1 MRHILLAQP
10 VTAVSFGML
19 EAASSALLVAP
30 AGFLDASAACGLR
43 AASGTIDL
51 APVAAAADDDLGSAV
66 MAQEES
72 AGGFHWRF
80 PSRQG
85 AIDRKRPLVKYSPC
99 TRAQH
104 GVGHDIGV
112 NFAGLAGV
120 VLVLLGGPFLPHREP
135 VCHPRLDP
143 LAASAANFPSGRRAA
158 GGRVFSRPSGSFRH
172 APPPHHRWPN
182 RPQHPDSSRPRTIP
196 RRQPPLRLAANYR
209 HFLTAIDTRVF
220 RRQVRQGARFRRAR
234 PRVQAAREGISHLR
248 QTATPATAL
257 GQPSWLPRRLGP
269 PSTCVVSSTGTCDAA
284 RSACLPLSF

>member
-135 VCHPRLDP
+135 VCHPRLAP

-172 APPPHHRWPN
+172 VPPPHHRWPN

-209 HFLTAIDTRVF
+209 HFLTAIDTST
-220 RRQVRQGARFRRAR
+220 AH
-234 PRVQAAREGISHLR
+234 AARR
-248 QTATPATAL
+248 
-257 GQPSWLPRRLGP
+257 
-269 PSTCVVSSTGTCDAA
+269 SSTPSVSWMNFRNL
-284 RSACLPLSF
+284 RSGSKTSFKVANRPTTQQA

>member
-99 TRAQH
+99 TPAQH
-104 GVGHDIGV
+104 GVGHDIG
-112 NFAGLAGV
+112 
-120 VLVLLGGPFLPHREP
+120 
-135 VCHPRLDP
+135 
-143 LAASAANFPSGRRAA
+143 ANFCGSGRCRARSSWRA
-158 GGRVFSRPSGSFRH
+158 LFTASRTGLSSPPGPLGRIRGKLPQWSARGGGACLQSPFGLLPTRPLPQHRRLSRPQ
-172 APPPHHRWPN
+172 N
-182 RPQHPDSSRPRTIP
+182 PDLSRPRTIP
-196 RRQPPLRLAANYR
+196 RQQPPLRLAANYR
-209 HFLTAIDTRVF
+209 QFLTAIDTCNRKYWT
-220 RRQVRQGARFRRAR
+220 AM
-234 PRVQAAREGISHLR
+234 
-248 QTATPATAL
+248 ATPPIPVTTVLISPTAHSRVERGVVIKRNRMVASRAQPATQVANHEQRPGL
-257 GQPSWLPRRLGP
+257 
-269 PSTCVVSSTGTCDAA
+269 
-284 RSACLPLSF
+284 

>member
-43 AASGTIDL
+43 AASGAIDL

-135 VCHPRLDP
+135 VCHPRLAP

-158 GGRVFSRPSGSFRH
+158 GGVSSVALRAPSDT
-172 APPPHHRWPN
+172 P
-182 RPQHPDSSRPRTIP
+182 P
-196 RRQPPLRLAANYR
+196 RRIIGGP
-209 HFLTAIDTRVF
+209 TA
-220 RRQVRQGARFRRAR
+220 
-234 PRVQAAREGISHLR
+234 PN
-248 QTATPATAL
+248 TPI
-257 GQPSWLPRRLGP
+257 RLGHG
-269 PSTCVVSSTGTCDAA
+269 PSLAGNPLYASQPTIGT
-284 RSACLPLSF
+284 S

>member
-1 MRHILLAQP
+1 
-10 VTAVSFGML
+10 ML

-43 AASGTIDL
+43 AASGAIDL

-135 VCHPRLDP
+135 VCHPRLAP

-209 HFLTAIDTRVF
+209 HFLTAID
-220 RRQVRQGARFRRAR
+220 
-234 PRVQAAREGISHLR
+234 IL
-248 QTATPATAL
+248 ATARQFNAVL
-257 GQPSWLPRRLGP
+257 WTQDADFENLPGV
-269 PSTCVVSSTGTCDAA
+269 CYVAEA
-284 RSACLPLSF
+284 RA

>member
-1 MRHILLAQP
+1 MRHILLTQP

-43 AASGTIDL
+43 AASGAIDL

-135 VCHPRLDP
+135 VCHPRLAP

-158 GGRVFSRPSGSFRH
+158 GGRVFSRPSGSFR
-172 APPPHHRWPN
+172 APFDTPAATSSVTQ
-182 RPQHPDSSRPRTIP
+182 RPQRPDSPSPRSIP
-196 RRQPPLRLAANYR
+196 RRQLHSA
-209 HFLTAIDTRVF
+209 
-220 RRQVRQGARFRRAR
+220 
-234 PRVQAAREGISHLR
+234 S
-248 QTATPATAL
+248 
-257 GQPSWLPRRLGP
+257 QPTIRTS
-269 PSTCVVSSTGTCDAA
+269 
-284 RSACLPLSF
+284 

>member
-1 MRHILLAQP
+1 MCRWHRTLMRHILLAQP

-51 APVAAAADDDLGSAV
+51 APVAAAADDDLASTA

-209 HFLTAIDTRVF
+209 HFLTAIDISSKSLRSAWDSGATAQSSRISRSIFARVARCLLKLPSPRAIRNSSRRRG
-220 RRQVRQGARFRRAR
+220 RRQ
-234 PRVQAAREGISHLR
+234 
-248 QTATPATAL
+248 
-257 GQPSWLPRRLGP
+257 
-269 PSTCVVSSTGTCDAA
+269 
-284 RSACLPLSF
+284 